1 MQNFALPIL
10 AVLLTSPTVAE
21 QTPVPTS
28 PDLTGLGTFD
38 FPFNPTAFSE
48 FAASLVDDTVDIT
61 VTIDKAGAVTTCAVA
76 PPTNE
81 AGARLC
87 EAAQQGHLQVPQ
99 WYKPTMA
106 GGHFT
111 LHLDAAVHRAV
122 PVKPVQFVK
131 APQGL
136 IVRLAVAS
144 GKCLVVDPR
153 MDQTDQDAVCAAF
166 DAAGRPGLKADGTWL
181 YTDTALLVDADRQ
194 DYDVE
199 TVPVYPDRG
208 QAVDFVQ
215 PPDPV
220 TLLGKVDGRL
230 HAELPGES
238 YPKMVIQGTAGVLL
252 GFDRTGTALTCRP
265 VKSTDSSFLAWWT
278 CDKLVRYARFD
289 FAPGAP
295 NYAGLRYFYASI
307 RWTFPDN

>member
-1 MQNFALPIL
+1 MQKLTLPIL
-10 AVLLTSPTVAE
+10 AVLLGSPTVAA
-21 QTPVPTS
+21 QTPVASS
-28 PDLTGLGTFD
+28 PDLTGLGNFD
-38 FPFNPTAFSE
+38 FPFNPAAFSE
-48 FAASLVDDTVDIT
+48 FAASLVEDTVDIT
-61 VTIDKAGAVTTCAVA
+61 VTIDKAGAVAACVVA
-76 PPTNE
+76 PPDSK

-87 EAAQQGHLQVPQ
+87 KAAQQGHLQVPQ

-106 GGHFT
+106 GGHIT
-111 LHLDAAVHRAV
+111 LHLDAVVHRAV

-131 APQGL
+131 ATQGL
-136 IVRLAVAS
+136 MVRLAVTA
-144 GKCLVVDPR
+144 GKCLVVDPM
-153 MDQTDQDAVCAAF
+153 MDQTDQVAVCAAF
-166 DAAGRPGLKADGTWL
+166 DAAARPGLKADGTWL
-181 YTDTALLVDADRQ
+181 YTDIPLLVDADKQ
-194 DYDVE
+194 DYDLE

-208 QAVDFVQ
+208 EAVEFVQ

-230 HAELPGES
+230 RAELPGES

-278 CDKLVRYARFD
+278 CHKLVRYARFD

-295 NYAGLRYFYASI
+295 NYTGLRHFYASI